1 MEKAIEDLEKRLK
14 ELATE
19 FYEAT
24 GAKSVDIN
32 IRITPF
38 EESHKIGLE
47 FYGGENRDV
56 CKQPGGCRV

>member
-1 MEKAIEDLEKRLK
+1 MEKTIKDFERQLK
-14 ELATE
+14 ELATV

-32 IRITPF
+32 IRITPY

-47 FYGGENRDV
+47 FYGGENRDG
-56 CKQPGGCRV
+56 CKQPGGCRG